1 LKRFVAISALLT
13 LAACGG
19 GNSATSPSSS
29 NGTLQ
34 IQDVV
39 VGTGAT
45 VVAGDTVVIN
55 YVGSLT
61 DGTVF
66 DASAYHGGP
75 QTFQVGVGGLIPGF
89 DQGMLGMKVG
99 GERKLTIPPNL
110 AYGSTGSGSIPP
122 NATLLFDIGLVSI
135 VGK

>member
-1 LKRFVAISALLT
+1 LKRFFALSALVT

-19 GNSATSPSSS
+19 DSGTNGTPV

-34 IQDVV
+34 IEDIV
-39 VGTGAT
+39 VGTGPT
-45 VVAGDTVVIN
+45 VVAGDKVVVN
-55 YVGSLT
+55 YVGTLT
-61 DGTVF
+61 NGSVF
-66 DASAYHGGP
+66 DSSAQHGGP
-75 QTFQVGVGGLIPGF
+75 QTFQVGVGGLIAGF

-110 AYGSTGSGSIPP
+110 AYGSAGQGPIPP